1 MYICHTSE
9 ADVRLTAKQQE
20 FAALSSTDLMENL
33 QIDANFRLPGI
44 ENPYES
50 AISALSEI
58 SGLTNPLDKLNCLLK
73 MAALLQTEILD
84 FWKGKLELESMDQ
97 ELPLLIYVLSKT
109 QVQGLSAEL
118 RFLLDYVGNEDEFE
132 GEQRLLVN
140 CEVRNR

>member
-1 MYICHTSE
+1 MYMCHTCE
-9 ADVRLTAKQQE
+9 ADARLAVKQQE
-20 FAALSSTDLMENL
+20 FAALSSSALMENL

-50 AISALSEI
+50 AISALREI
-58 SGLTNPLDKLNCLLK
+58 SGLTTPLDKLNCLLK

-84 FWKGKLELESMDQ
+84 FWKGKMELESMDQ